1 MIEDNAVGRPPAVMG
16 KLSSPILGVRNK
28 AICIAACDGKGVWIT
43 HTRRPKTKYDRALWP
58 KVPALTGLMELGL
71 IKQDDID
78 SLYWPPT
85 PDWSLS
91 SFRTFQE
98 VWIDIELDHRSR
110 KTAFLYFDF
119 YNGAMSTDNCSQLI
133 AAMDYILTLSVPD
146 SPVQAVVLM
155 GGSYFS
161 NGIALNVIEAAHDPS
176 TESWLNI
183 NRIDDAVYYLLHE
196 FPSRDILTISG
207 IRGNAAAGGV
217 ALAAACD
224 VVIAGAHVVLH
235 PAYRGIGLFGS
246 EFHTLS
252 YYGRCGHV
260 RAMKLLRSM
269 LPLCPLQAQAAGLVD
284 FVFPGTGELLDD
296 YIRTHIAFLL
306 RPGILHQGFWKRD
319 INLSS
324 NALALAR
331 AHELGEM
338 SLDFWSPRAVRYHTR
353 RFDFVRKI
361 RSTQT
366 PLRFA
371 THRRRLHGVRE
382 DEEERETFDSV
393 EFYRKQAV
401 ERMVAS
407 LRVKM
412 SGELNELMAKGR
424 AGAGARGGSITS
436 RGESSGSS
444 LSTRDS
450 RDSGIGMEVVGGGGG
465 NTTTAP
471 EQRDRETTGEKR
483 MEPMFPCYYITPPLE
498 GEVGGENEN
507 KGFIL
512 PTEMEMGMRTPPET
526 PLSPGETVDRFF
538 MMM

>member
-1 MIEDNAVGRPPAVMG
+1 MVEDNAVGRSPAVMG
-16 KLSSPILGVRNK
+16 KLASKILGVRSK

-71 IKQDDID
+71 IKQEDID
-78 SLYWPPT
+78 AFYWSAPL
-85 PDWSLS
+85 DWSLS

-98 VWIDIELDHRSR
+98 VWVDIELDGLDQ
-110 KTAFLYFDF
+110 KTVYLYFDF

-133 AAMDYILTLSVPD
+133 AAMDYILTLSTPD

-196 FPSRDILTISG
+196 FPSRGILTMSG

-224 VVIAGAHVVLH
+224 VVIAGANVVLN
-235 PAYRGIGLFGS
+235 PAYRGVGLFGS

-252 YYGRCGHV
+252 YYGRCGH
-260 RAMKLLRSM
+260 RQALKMLRSM
-269 LPLCPLQAQAAGLVD
+269 TPMCPLQAQAIGLID
-284 FVFPGTGELLDD
+284 FVFPGTGELLED
-296 YIRTHIAFLL
+296 YIRTHVAFLL
-306 RPGILHQGFWKRD
+306 RPGILRQGGWKLD

-353 RFDFVRKI
+353 RYDFVRKI
-361 RSTQT
+361 RSSQT

-371 THRRRLHGVRE
+371 THRRNLHGGVRD
-382 DEEERETFDSV
+382 DEEERDAFDSV
-393 EFYRKQAV
+393 EYFRKQAMEHLV
-401 ERMVAS
+401 SS
-407 LRVKM
+407 LRLKM
-412 SGELNELMAKGR
+412 SGEFNELMIKGR
-424 AGAGARGGSITS
+424 QRESIVSRCESTTS
-436 RGESSGSS
+436 RESVA
-444 LSTRDS
+444 TRDS
-450 RDSGIGMEVVGGGGG
+450 RDSGIGMEVVAATSG
-465 NTTTAP
+465 
-471 EQRDRETTGEKR
+471 ERETPLAEKK
-483 MEPMFPCYYITPPLE
+483 MEPMFPCYYTPSPE
-498 GEVGGENEN
+498 IENN
-507 KGFIL
+507 GFIL
-512 PTEMEMGMRTPPET
+512 PTPPDET

-538 MMM
+538 QMI

>member
-1 MIEDNAVGRPPAVMG
+1 MVEDNAVGRLPAAMG
-16 KLSSPILGVRNK
+16 KLASKILGVRNK
-28 AICIAACDGKGVWIT
+28 AICIATCDGKGVWIT
-43 HTRRPKTKYDRALWP
+43 HTRRPKTKYDKALWP
-58 KVPALTGLMELGL
+58 KVPALSGLLELGL

-78 SLYWPPT
+78 MLYWSPSS
-85 PDWSLS
+85 DWCLS

-98 VWIDIELDHRSR
+98 VWIDIDVDDNNFQ
-110 KTAFLYFDF
+110 KTAYLYFDF

-133 AAMDYILTLSVPD
+133 AAMDYIIAQSTID

-183 NRIDDAVYYLLHE
+183 NRINDAVYYILHE
-196 FPSRDILTISG
+196 FPSRGILTMSG

-224 VVIAGAHVVLH
+224 VVIAGANVVLN
-235 PAYRGIGLFGS
+235 PAYRAVGLFGS

-252 YYGRCGHV
+252 YYGRCGHLQ
-260 RAMKLLRSM
+260 AMKMLRSM
-269 LPLCPLQAQAAGLVD
+269 TPMSPLQAQAVGLVD
-284 FVFPGTGELLDD
+284 YVFPGTGELLDD
-296 YIRTHIAFLL
+296 YIRTHVSFLL
-306 RPGILHQGFWKRD
+306 RPGIIQQGSWKRD

-371 THRRRLHGVRE
+371 THRRKLHGNRTE
-382 DEEERETFDSV
+382 YTDEEERDSFDSV
-393 EFYRKQAV
+393 EHFRKQAI
-401 ERMVAS
+401 EQLMSSMR
-407 LRVKM
+407 LRM
-412 SGELNELMAKGR
+412 SGEINELMVKGR
-424 AGAGARGGSITS
+424 QRGSIASRTESITS
-436 RGESSGSS
+436 RESTASRESIA
-444 LSTRDS
+444 TRDS
-450 RDSGIGMEVVGGGGG
+450 RDSGIGMEIV
-465 NTTTAP
+465 ASS
-471 EQRDRETTGEKR
+471 ERETPTAQAEKK
-483 MEPMFPCYYITPPLE
+483 MEPMFSCYYTPPP
-498 GEVGGENEN
+498 ENEN

-512 PTEMEMGMRTPPET
+512 PTPPEMRTPPET

-538 MMM
+538 SMI

>member
-1 MIEDNAVGRPPAVMG
+1 MVEDNAVGRPPAVMG
-16 KLSSPILGVRNK
+16 KLVSKILGVRSK

-43 HTRRPKTKYDRALWP
+43 HTRRPKTKYDKALWP
-58 KVPALTGLMELGL
+58 KVPALAGLMELGL

-78 SLYWPPT
+78 ALYWSSSL
-85 PDWSLS
+85 DWCLS
-91 SFRTFQE
+91 SFRTYQE
-98 VWIDIELDHRSR
+98 VWIDIELDSRSR
-110 KTAFLYFDF
+110 KTVYLYFDF

-133 AAMDYILTLSVPD
+133 AAMDYILTLSTTD

-161 NGIALNVIEAAHDPS
+161 NGIALNVIEAAQDPA

-196 FPSRDILTISG
+196 FPSRGILTMAG

-224 VVIAGAHVVLH
+224 VVIAGANVVLN
-235 PAYRGIGLFGS
+235 PAYRAVGLFGS

-252 YYGRCGHV
+252 YYGRCGHLQ
-260 RAMKLLRSM
+260 AMKMLRSM
-269 LPLCPLQAQAAGLVD
+269 TPMSPLQAQAVGLVD

-296 YIRTHIAFLL
+296 YIRTHVAFML
-306 RPGILHQGFWKRD
+306 RPGILRQGGWKRD
-319 INLSS
+319 INLSF

-361 RSTQT
+361 RGTQT

-371 THRRRLHGVRE
+371 THRRKLHGTRD

-393 EFYRKQAV
+393 EYFRKQAI
-401 ERMVAS
+401 EQMVSA
-407 LRVKM
+407 LRLRM
-412 SGELNELMAKGR
+412 SGEFNDLMVKGR
-424 AGAGARGGSITS
+424 HRASIAS
-436 RGESSGSS
+436 RTESTASRESIA
-444 LSTRDS
+444 TRDS
-450 RDSGIGMEVVGGGGG
+450 RDSGIGMEIVAASE
-465 NTTTAP
+465 TPTA
-471 EQRDRETTGEKR
+471 QTEKKL
-483 MEPMFPCYYITPPLE
+483 EPMFSCYYTPPPE
-498 GEVGGENEN
+498 SEN
-507 KGFIL
+507 KGFIV
-512 PTEMEMGMRTPPET
+512 PTQDEMRTPPET

-538 MMM
+538 SMI